1 MTPIIG
7 HIKSR
12 ETVPL
17 SGKESRKEK
26 AQLRARPVWRVAV
39 LASLLCYMVY
49 HYTVVQNP
57 VSFQNLPATVGT
69 KLFEFVFSPKSI
81 FVFAIIVTK
90 VPKRLVFLKQNYEIF
105 AIIMSQPYCRC

>member
-39 LASLLCYMVY
+39 LASLLCNMVY
-49 HYTVVQNP
+49 HY
-57 VSFQNLPATVGT
+57 SAESC
-69 KLFEFVFSPKSI
+69 KFSKSTSYSWDK
-81 FVFAIIVTK
+81 II
-90 VPKRLVFLKQNYEIF
+90 
-105 AIIMSQPYCRC
+105 